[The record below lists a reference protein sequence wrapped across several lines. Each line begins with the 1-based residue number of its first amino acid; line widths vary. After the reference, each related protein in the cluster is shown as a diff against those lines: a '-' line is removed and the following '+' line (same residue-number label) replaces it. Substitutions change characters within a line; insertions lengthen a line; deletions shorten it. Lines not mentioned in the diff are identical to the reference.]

1 MINKFLD
8 HLKIERNLS
17 PNTIEAYRGDLTLF
31 NQYCKDIVKA
41 TQEDIVKFLKDLE
54 KYSPRTR
61 NRIVFSTLASFY
73 SYLIRM
79 NERNINPVKGLKRAK
94 TATNEITILTE
105 EEIDKMLKYIVGE
118 DDIIKERNRLLINI
132 LTDTGARISEIVN
145 LKKTDVKGN
154 SIKIFGKGSKYRTAF
169 ISPATKRKLQALIE
183 EFKVY
188 GEYENIFI
196 NQKGQVVSRTT
207 AYNIIKQTADLV
219 GLEKQVSPHIFRHTF
234 ATTYLSRGG
243 TESGLRE
250 LLGWSDNKMLNI
262 YRHISLEDLHNEYT
276 RVMKGK

>member
-17 PNTIEAYRGDLTLF
+17 PNTVEAYRGDLALF
-31 NQYCKDIVKA
+31 DRYCKDIVKA

-73 SYLIRM
+73 SYLIR
-79 NERNINPVKGLKRAK
+79 IGTISISPVKGLKRAK
-94 TATNEITILTE
+94 TATNEITILTA

-118 DDIIKERNRLLINI
+118 DDIIKARNRLLINI

-145 LKKTDVKGN
+145 LKISDIKGN
-154 SIKIFGKGSKYRTAF
+154 SVKILGKGNKYRTAF

-234 ATTYLSRGG
+234 ATTYLARGG

-262 YRHISLEDLHNEYT
+262 YRHISLEDLHNEYKK
-276 RVMKGK
+276 VMGGK